1 MMQQS
6 KPRTYNELIFNSFE
20 RERNRKK
27 AGEKDVKL
35 NRIKKKLWRGRSQLP
50 VHKR

>member
-1 MMQQS
+1 MERH

-27 AGEKDVKL
+27 AGEKDVENSIKAKIWCG
-35 NRIKKKLWRGRSQLP
+35 RGSIPIKKR
-50 VHKR
+50 